1 MLYNKNAPCYGC
13 ERRKP
18 LCHGS
23 CEDYKSFSQE
33 REKELE
39 ELRKKRNDEVMVTQV
54 IINSMKRT
62 TKETN
67 ANKQKAWKG

>member
-1 MLYNKNAPCYGC
+1 MDKNAPCYGC

-23 CEDYKSFSQE
+23 CEDYKKFCQE

-39 ELRKKRNDEVMVTQV
+39 VVR
-54 IINSMKRT
+54 
-62 TKETN
+62 
-67 ANKQKAWKG
+67 KQKADEAMVTTVLINSLKKSTKDITANRQNAWKG